1 MEKFYIVKNEQ
12 YLKSV
17 ERDNE
22 INKTRNEFVK
32 DFFERHEIEGNKY
45 FLRGDGRMNVPL
57 SEDAKSSIALSIE
70 DTEKN
75 RERYGNQFKK
85 SRMEGMCDLRKTSA
99 LLKELQEECIK
110 KQVVIN
116 IWETRTGDYF
126 KELGF
131 GGYSIRRFI
140 ISDDMYLSI
149 NTNNH
154 RNSDITPKNE
164 GFLEIKASE
173 FYLARERLEES
184 KK

>member
-1 MEKFYIVKNEQ
+1 MEKYYIVKNEQ

-22 INKTRNEFVK
+22 ISKKRNAFVK
-32 DFFERHEIEGNKY
+32 DFFERHEIEGSIY

-57 SEDAKSSIALSIE
+57 PEDAKSSIALSIE

-75 RERYGNQFKK
+75 RERYGSQFKK
-85 SRMEGMCDLRKTSA
+85 SRREGMYDLRKTST
-99 LLKELQEECIK
+99 LLKELQEECIR

-140 ISDDMYLSI
+140 FSDDMYLSI
-149 NTNNH
+149 NTNNYN
-154 RNSDITPKNE
+154 NSDITPKNE
-164 GFLEIKASE
+164 GFLEINASE
-173 FYLARERLEES
+173 FYLAMESLEES
-184 KK
+184 KR